1 MKILFFFIGSIACLT
16 LVSSC
21 TDSDAYAKT
30 EENYG
35 EEVEKYAKIY
45 QLPSPYLKA
54 LIVLESSGKKP
65 SSTRFEKKIY
75 RELIEVRDG
84 KRVTCQSLRRKDI
97 RGLSN
102 AAIKNLSTS
111 WGPFQ
116 LMGYQALKLN
126 VHVKDIR

>member
-45 QLPSPYLKA
+45 Q
-54 LIVLESSGKKP
+54 SS
-65 SSTRFEKKIY
+65 F
-75 RELIEVRDG
+75 
-84 KRVTCQSLRRKDI
+84 
-97 RGLSN
+97 
-102 AAIKNLSTS
+102 
-111 WGPFQ
+111 
-116 LMGYQALKLN
+116 
-126 VHVKDIR
+126 